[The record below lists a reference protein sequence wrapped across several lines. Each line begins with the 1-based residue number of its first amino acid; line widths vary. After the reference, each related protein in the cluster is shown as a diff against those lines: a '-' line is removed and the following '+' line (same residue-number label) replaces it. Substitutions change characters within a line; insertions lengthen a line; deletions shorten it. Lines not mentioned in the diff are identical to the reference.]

1 MRIEF
6 MPQVTRLLENVNA
19 ELKMDYLQYSWP
31 TPTIVVRPPYY
42 SHPVYE
48 AYYPNL

>member
-19 ELKMDYLQYSWP
+19 ELKIDYLHYRLT
-31 TPTIVVRPPYY
+31 TPTIAVRPPYY
-42 SHPVYE
+42 SHPVYKP
-48 AYYPNL
+48 YYPNI